1 MVGSCR
7 PIVTVSQE
15 TFNLNPG
22 LEIDIELNSIQSLVQ
37 MIATIGTR
45 ERLIRAAEKELIRSH
60 GHLEMQAVAKRAQVS
75 VGLAYHHFGSKAGLI
90 AAVVEA
96 FYNRLDE
103 VAFKDVGRPSE
114 GWADREKRRIA
125 SYIAFHYDHPFA
137 PLVIGPLSRAPEVLD
152 VETAFTNRQLA
163 GGALMLQA
171 AQRHGIVPDH
181 IDPHLTIALMI
192 GGIRQAL
199 IDALMSKQRPDPG
212 KLTDE
217 IWAFMAGALRL
228 PPGSGVETA
237 AVTRSPDVRQPA
249 KRFHAKW
256 KLVRVKKTRQVN
268 NLEPRLDSIET
279 DKAPA
284 KHRQR

>member
-1 MVGSCR
+1 MK
-7 PIVTVSQE
+7 T
-15 TFNLNPG
+15 
-22 LEIDIELNSIQSLVQ
+22 
-37 MIATIGTR
+37 AIGTR

-60 GHLEMQAVAKRAQVS
+60 GHLEMQAVSKRAQVS

-96 FYNRLDE
+96 FYSRLDE
-103 VAFKDVGRPSE
+103 QVFKGAKSPSQ
-114 GWADREKRRIA
+114 GWADREKWRIA
-125 SYIAFHYDHPFA
+125 SYVAFHYDHPFA
-137 PLVIGPLSRAPEVLD
+137 PLVIGALSRAPEVLD

-163 GGALMLQA
+163 GGALMLQTA
-171 AQRHGIVPDH
+171 LRDGVIPGH

-199 IDALMSKQRPDPG
+199 IGALMSEERPDLD

-228 PPGSGVETA
+228 PPGSGVEKA
-237 AVTRSPDVRQPA
+237 AVTRPRSV
-249 KRFHAKW
+249 
-256 KLVRVKKTRQVN
+256 
-268 NLEPRLDSIET
+268 PRL
-279 DKAPA
+279 PA